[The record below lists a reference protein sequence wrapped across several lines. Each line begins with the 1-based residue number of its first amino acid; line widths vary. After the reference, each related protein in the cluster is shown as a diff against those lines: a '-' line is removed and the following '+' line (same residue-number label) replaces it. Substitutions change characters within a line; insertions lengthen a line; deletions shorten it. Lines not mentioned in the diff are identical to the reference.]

1 MTIEREFL
9 SMMASTVYVT
19 PFKSRST
26 DGYGKPVYSTG
37 APKKYFAHAIEDVAL
52 IRKMTGQS
60 TQVKHVYYLTST
72 ATVSPQDKFSVD
84 GTTKRIIEA
93 YRVYDDEGVHHV
105 KVLCG

>member
-9 SMMASTVYVT
+9 SMMATTAYVT
-19 PFKSRST
+19 PFKGRST
-26 DGYGKPVYSTG
+26 DGYGRPVYSTG
-37 APKKYFAHAIEDVAL
+37 APKKYYAHLIEDVML

-60 TQVKHVYYLTST
+60 TQVKHVLYLTST
-72 ATVSPQDKFSVD
+72 ATVSPQDKLMFD